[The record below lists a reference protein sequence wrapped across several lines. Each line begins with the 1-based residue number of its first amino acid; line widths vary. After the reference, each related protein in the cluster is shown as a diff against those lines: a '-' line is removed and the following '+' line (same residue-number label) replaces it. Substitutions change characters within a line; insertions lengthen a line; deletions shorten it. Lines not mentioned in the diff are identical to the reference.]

1 MNIFLTGATGFIGR
15 NLAPRL
21 AGEGHRVVCLV
32 RDPSRAAW
40 MSEFPSLEPV
50 LGDIMDD
57 GLLRSC
63 VAGTDL
69 VIHLAACTSAV
80 STETYFEINGRATG
94 RLASLLAESGPG
106 DARMIFLSSLSVAG
120 PHTSASPAVEEEPPR
135 PVSTYGESKL
145 LGENLLQRNCGG
157 RSWTVLRAPVV
168 YGPYDRDVLFLFR
181 LARRGILLRIRGV
194 ETETSL
200 VHVDDLVEAVLL
212 AAGSA
217 EAGGKVYYVSDG
229 RTYSR
234 DGIHAAFREVTGR
247 GTVVALP
254 RAIMKGMGFLNDQ
267 AARISGK
274 PALLNSDRVKE
285 SIQPGWVCRSDR
297 IREDLGYTPGI
308 FMEEGF
314 RTTYDWYRDQGW
326 I

>member
-15 NLAPRL
+15 NLALRL
-21 AGEGHRVVCLV
+21 AGDGHRVVCLV
-32 RDPSRAAW
+32 RDPARAAW
-40 MSEFPSLEPV
+40 MKGFPALEPV
-50 LGDIMDD
+50 PGDLMDD
-57 GLLRSC
+57 RVLRSC

-80 STETYFEINGRATG
+80 SKEAYFEINGRATG
-94 RLASLLAESGPG
+94 RLASLLAASGPR
-106 DARMIFLSSLSVAG
+106 DSKMIFLSSLSVAG

-145 LGENLLQRNCGG
+145 LGEHLLQRNCGS
-157 RSWTVLRAPVV
+157 RPWTVLRAPVV

-212 AAGSA
+212 AARSGKTD
-217 EAGGKVYYVSDG
+217 GKVYYVSDG
-229 RTYSR
+229 RTYTR
-234 DGIHAAFREVTGR
+234 DGIHAAFRNVTGR
-247 GTVVALP
+247 GIVVALSP
-254 RAIMKGMGFLNDQ
+254 AIMKGLGFLNDQ
-267 AARISGK
+267 ASRLSGK

-285 SIQPGWVCRSDR
+285 SIQPGWVCRSER
-297 IREDLGYTPGI
+297 IREDLEFTPGI

-314 RTTYDWYRDQGW
+314 RTTYAWYRDQGW